1 MLSSSGHSCLVL
13 ALEIRLRQL
22 QVHRVISGL
31 HARVTLP
38 WNTYQA
44 SYVVAVQGRFHVNLQ
59 HWNMYQAPYVVAVKG
74 RFHVNL
80 QHWNMYQ
87 APYVVAVKGRFHV
100 NLQHWNTYQASYVVA
115 VKGRFHVNLHHHP
128 RAIIAPRTWAGGP
141 AGEPPAS
148 SHLRMQS

>member
-44 SYVVAVQGRFHVNLQ
+44 SYVVAVKGRFHVNLQ

-100 NLQHWNTYQASYVVA
+100 NL
-115 VKGRFHVNLHHHP
+115 HHHP

>member
-59 HWNMYQAPYVVAVKG
+59 PWNTYQAPYVVAV
-74 RFHVNL
+74 
-80 QHWNMYQ
+80 Q
-87 APYVVAVKGRFHV
+87 
-100 NLQHWNTYQASYVVA
+100 
-115 VKGRFHVNLHHHP
+115 GRFHVNLHHHP